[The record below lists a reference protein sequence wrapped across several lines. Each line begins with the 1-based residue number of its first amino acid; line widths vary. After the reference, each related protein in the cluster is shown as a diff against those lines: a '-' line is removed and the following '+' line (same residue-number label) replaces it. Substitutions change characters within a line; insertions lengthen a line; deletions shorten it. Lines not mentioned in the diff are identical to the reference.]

1 MQKLG
6 CLHVAEDDNIT
17 VVDALPLIS
26 VLVTR
31 LYDETHKFG
40 ALRI

>member
-17 VVDALPLIS
+17 VVNALPLIS

-31 LYDETHKFG
+31 LYYEAHKFG
-40 ALRI
+40 ALGI